1 MRGSGKRGSGVEVHE
16 GHCPSPQ
23 VPTVGCG
30 DGDDTV
36 DGTNNIAQDVLFEDC
51 LQTFPGL
58 SFLICKMSKKSPP
71 CRVSGR
77 LTGDDTCTLQ
87 KAEWASDC
95 Y

>member
-1 MRGSGKRGSGVEVHE
+1 MRGSGKRGSGVEVRE

-51 LQTFPGL
+51 L
-58 SFLICKMSKKSPP
+58 
-71 CRVSGR
+71 
-77 LTGDDTCTLQ
+77 
-87 KAEWASDC
+87 
-95 Y
+95 